1 MIGET
6 VPAKAQQRRRSW
18 ELFIILESE
27 SESVS
32 GGLMLIEHKLFNL
45 EIDFS
50 QMRKIIPKGIVDW
63 MD

>member
-18 ELFIILESE
+18 ELFIILE